1 VIGFAAER
9 SSDVSEADD
18 PFHAE
23 AGADRE
29 MTVRM
34 LAVEGISAVRRE
46 KRSSAAAMQRRWS
59 PLKAQTRPAPEA
71 VV

>member
-9 SSDVSEADD
+9 SPDVSEADD
-18 PFHAE
+18 PFHVE

-34 LAVEGISAVRRE
+34 LAVEAVAQLRE
-46 KRSSAAAMQRRWS
+46 
-59 PLKAQTRPAPEA
+59 
-71 VV
+71 